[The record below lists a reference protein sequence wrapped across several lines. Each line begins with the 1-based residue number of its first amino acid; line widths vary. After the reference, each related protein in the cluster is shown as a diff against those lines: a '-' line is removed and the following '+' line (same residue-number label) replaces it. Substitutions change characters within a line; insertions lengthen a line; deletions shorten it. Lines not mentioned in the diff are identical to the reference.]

1 MLGDEA
7 LELEIAILQ
16 YGEVRRKLAKGFIA
30 RGSAHR
36 GCFFWP
42 ISGAVDL
49 VFSASDLT
57 GILGCFY

>member
-1 MLGDEA
+1 MLGDDA

-16 YGEVRRKLAKGFIA
+16 YGEVRRELAKGFI
-30 RGSAHR
+30 SA
-36 GCFFWP
+36 GFGAPGFFLWP
-42 ISGAVDL
+42 MSGAVDL